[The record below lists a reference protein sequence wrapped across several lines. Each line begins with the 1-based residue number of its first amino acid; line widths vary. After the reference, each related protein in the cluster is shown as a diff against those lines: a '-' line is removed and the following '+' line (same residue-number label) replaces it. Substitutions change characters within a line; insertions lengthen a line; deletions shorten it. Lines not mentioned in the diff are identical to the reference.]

1 MLKLNNVTLVMIDS
15 LDDYCDKS
23 NIRMAT
29 MSRILPKIL
38 EEVEFGDILSI
49 NPFNKNKH
57 LIDKKIEQKVWNRN
71 SSEIHHINWYCEF
84 VVSKLPYLINTDY
97 YLIMQWDGFIVDTNY
112 WNDDFYKFDYI
123 GGGHSLLNGGF
134 SLRKTE
140 TMKNIV
146 EIGNPQSLVGV
157 SSEDHLYSCYLDF
170 EKHPNEFNRKNYN
183 LPIHIEWPGNK
194 LINKFCCQIIFN
206 DVDEPKIDYNFGW
219 RTNSFGW
226 HRSGHLGIEFQ
237 INQYKKLNIFNNF
250 EIDKIKNYLSVKDI
264 INFDYKMD
272 DYSIDYN
279 ESFFNY

>member
-38 EEVEFGDILSI
+38 EEVEFSDILSI
-49 NPFNKNKH
+49 NPFNKNKD

-71 SSEIHHINWYCEF
+71 VAEINHINWYCEF
-84 VVSKLPYLINTDY
+84 VVSKLPYMIKTDY
-97 YLIMQWDGFIVDTNY
+97 YLIMQWDGFIINKNN
-112 WNDDFYKFDYI
+112 WSNKFFEYDYI
-123 GGGHSLLNGGF
+123 GGGHTLLNGGF

-140 TMKNIV
+140 TMRRIV
-146 EIGNPQSLVGV
+146 ESGNPQIISNTGV
-157 SSEDHLYSCYLDF
+157 SSEDELYSSYFDF
-170 EKHPNEFNRKNYN
+170 PAEFQKTKHNVPFHMK
-183 LPIHIEWPGNK
+183 WPDETI
-194 LINKFCCQIIFN
+194 LNKFCSFMEIT
-206 DVDEPKIDYNFGW
+206 D
-219 RTNSFGW
+219 SFGW

-237 INQYKKLNIFNNF
+237 INQYKKLNIFDNF
-250 EIDKIKNYLSVKDI
+250 EINKIKNYLSVKDI